1 MKAKGII
8 LGDLV
13 LVLTP
18 PCPLSL
24 ALKQIICAHGNK
36 SSSIKKIPVKN
47 YNLFF
52 SCLVSF
58 NSLYRGKLVLPGV
71 RSLNLYF
78 HYILSVSLG
87 LPTLRVL
94 SHFSRVQLSA
104 TLWTVACQAPLSLGF
119 AKSEYWS
126 GLPYP
131 SSGDLPNPGIE
142 STSPVYPILAGGF
155 FTSEPMGKATN
166 FSQYQSISQYG
177 NQRVSHTTL
186 LFTMFNSDSVLY
198 PLLKLNVYIF
208 KQRLK
213 FLFVIMYLWIS
224 SVPITSWQID
234 GETMETVTDF
244 IFSGSKI
251 IADCDCSHEIKRC
264 LLLGRKAR
272 TNLDSILKSR
282 TITLLTKFLMV
293 EAIAFPVVMC
303 RCENW
308 TIRKP
313 ESQRTDAFKLWCDS

>member
-1 MKAKGII
+1 M
-8 LGDLV
+8 
-13 LVLTP
+13 
-18 PCPLSL
+18 
-24 ALKQIICAHGNK
+24 
-36 SSSIKKIPVKN
+36 KN

-78 HYILSVSLG
+78 HCILSVSLG
-87 LPTLRVL
+87 LPTLHVL

-119 AKSEYWS
+119 ARSEYWS

-155 FTSEPMGKATN
+155 FTSEPMGKAIN

-177 NQRVSHTTL
+177 NQCVSHTTL
-186 LFTMFNSDSVLY
+186 LFTMFNSDSILY

-213 FLFVIMYLWIS
+213 FLFVYNVSMDFLCSYHFMANRWGNNGNSDRFYFLRLQNHCRLWLQ
-224 SVPITSWQID
+224 PW
-234 GETMETVTDF
+234 
-244 IFSGSKI
+244 
-251 IADCDCSHEIKRC
+251 
-264 LLLGRKAR
+264 
-272 TNLDSILKSR
+272 N
-282 TITLLTKFLMV
+282 
-293 EAIAFPVVMC
+293 
-303 RCENW
+303 
-308 TIRKP
+308 
-313 ESQRTDAFKLWCDS
+313 

>member
-142 STSPVYPILAGGF
+142 STSPVYPVLAGGF

-177 NQRVSHTTL
+177 NQHVSHTTL

-272 TNLDSILKSR
+272 TNLDSILNSILKQY
-282 TITLLTKFLMV
+282 IKKQNHHF
-293 EAIAFPVVMC
+293 
-303 RCENW
+303 
-308 TIRKP
+308 
-313 ESQRTDAFKLWCDS
+313 TDKVPYGRSYSFSSSHVQM